1 MNQKVITV
9 TVNIDMNEE
18 ALEDKIIS
26 LDRKSVV

>member
-18 ALEDKIIS
+18 ALEDKIIE
-26 LDRKSVV
+26 LEKLV